1 TIDELRARGIEYV
14 AVSEGDYGRFFLTT
28 HKPRG
33 GDQDDFERRRTFY
46 ERLFAEGRVIWE
58 CRAGDL
64 QYLQPAIKLYQLPAQ
79 PAAP

>member
-1 TIDELRARGIEYV
+1 M

-33 GDQDDFERRRTFY
+33 GDQDDFGRRRAFY
-46 ERLFAEGRVIWE
+46 EQLFAEGRVVWE
-58 CRAGDL
+58 CPAGDL
-64 QYLQPAIKLYQLPAQ
+64 QYLQPAIKVYQLPAQ